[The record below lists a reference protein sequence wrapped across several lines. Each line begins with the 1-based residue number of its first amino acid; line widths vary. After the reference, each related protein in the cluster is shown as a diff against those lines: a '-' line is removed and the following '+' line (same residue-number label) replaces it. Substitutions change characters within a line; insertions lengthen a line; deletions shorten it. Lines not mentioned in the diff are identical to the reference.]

1 MNMSILGVFYD
12 RIFLCLVMTY
22 FDTPIPR
29 SAVVQR
35 RVLSFAENAQGGKV
49 DELAIA
55 SLR

>member
-1 MNMSILGVFYD
+1 
-12 RIFLCLVMTY
+12 MTY

-35 RVLSFAENAQGGKV
+35 RVLSFAENAQDDKV

-55 SLR
+55 SLRWAYYKVRRKSA